1 MTAADSGVVRE
12 TTLPTFDGQIKQI
25 NELFEDTGI
34 SDDDKINAVE
44 SIMRTPNHTSSY
56 NVKRLQM
63 DR

>member
-1 MTAADSGVVRE
+1 VTAADSGVVRE
-12 TTLPTFDGQIKQI
+12 TTLRTFDGQIKQI

-34 SDDDKINAVE
+34 SDDDQINAVE
-44 SIMRTPNHTSSY
+44 SIMRTPNPTSSY

>member
-34 SDDDKINAVE
+34 SDDDQINAVE

>member
-34 SDDDKINAVE
+34 SDDDQINAVE
-44 SIMRTPNHTSSY
+44 SIMRTPNPTSSY